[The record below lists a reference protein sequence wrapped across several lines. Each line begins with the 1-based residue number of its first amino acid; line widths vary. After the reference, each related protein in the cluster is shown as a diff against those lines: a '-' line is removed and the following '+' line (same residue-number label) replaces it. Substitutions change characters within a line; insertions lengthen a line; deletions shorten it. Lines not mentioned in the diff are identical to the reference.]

1 MRRARSSSISLAL
14 GVLLA
19 ACGLSVQ
26 GVAPE
31 GSSDAGADASTV
43 GPRDSASAQGDAVAR
58 DAADGSGDRDG
69 DDDASADADADAG
82 AGADASADAD
92 ASTAS
97 LALRALQFD
106 GVDDFV
112 RMSRPVADDFTLEAW
127 IQTTVSGPGPNFWDG
142 PPVFHADVDGPNSD
156 FGSSI
161 QNGKLAFGMGAPDL
175 TVVGATNVATGSWVH
190 VAVTRVKS
198 SGTVTLFVNGVQDG
212 QRTGMSTASLSANPK
227 MDIGA
232 NFNNGHFFKGTIDEV
247 RAWNIV
253 RTPAQLLATMK
264 TPLNGNEPG
273 LVGYWRFD
281 EASGDIA
288 TDTSSIQAHGSL
300 GNGDAGA
307 RPQRV
312 PSTAF

>member
-1 MRRARSSSISLAL
+1 MRRARSTPISLTL

-26 GVAPE
+26 GIAPE
-31 GSSDAGADASTV
+31 GSADAGAGASPV
-43 GPRDSASAQGDAVAR
+43 GPRDSASAQDDAEAR
-58 DAADGSGDRDG
+58 DAADGSGD
-69 DDDASADADADAG
+69 DDDS
-82 AGADASADAD
+82 ADASADAD
-92 ASTAS
+92 AFVDASADADAAS

-175 TVVGATNVATGSWVH
+175 TVVGATNVATGNWVH

-212 QRTGMSTASLSANPK
+212 QRTGMSTATLSANPK

-232 NFNNGHFFKGTIDEV
+232 NFNNGHFFKGLIDEV

-253 RTPAQLLATMK
+253 RTPAQILATMK
-264 TPLNGNEPG
+264 APLDGNEPG

-281 EASGDIA
+281 EASGDVA
-288 TDTSSIQAHGSL
+288 SDTSSIQAHGAL

>member
-1 MRRARSSSISLAL
+1 MRRARSTPISLTL

-26 GVAPE
+26 GIAPE
-31 GSSDAGADASTV
+31 GSADAGAGASPV
-43 GPRDSASAQGDAVAR
+43 GPRDSASAQDDAEAR
-58 DAADGSGDRDG
+58 DAADGSGD
-69 DDDASADADADAG
+69 DDDSTDASADADAFV
-82 AGADASADAD
+82 DASADAD
-92 ASTAS
+92 AAS

-106 GVDDFV
+106 GLDDFV

-175 TVVGATNVATGSWVH
+175 TVVGATNVATGNWVH

-212 QRTGMSTASLSANPK
+212 QRTGMSTATLSANPK

-232 NFNNGHFFKGTIDEV
+232 NFNNGHFFKGLIDEV

-253 RTPAQLLATMK
+253 RTPAQILATMK
-264 TPLNGNEPG
+264 APLDGNEPG

-281 EASGDIA
+281 EAFGDVA
-288 TDTSSIQAHGSL
+288 SDTSSIQAHGAL